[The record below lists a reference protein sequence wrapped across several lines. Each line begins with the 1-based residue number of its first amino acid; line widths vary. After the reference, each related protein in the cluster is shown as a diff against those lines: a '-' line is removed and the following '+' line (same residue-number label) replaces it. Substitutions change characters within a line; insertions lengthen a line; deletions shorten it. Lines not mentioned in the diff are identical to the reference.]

1 MAFLVYAKND
11 GIGDDE
17 ILNVFSCI
25 ETYIFRRLMCGLPT
39 NALNKIFATLHNS
52 VIKFK
57 TPDISYSDIMVFSL
71 ESRKASGAFP
81 KDTEFITGF
90 TTRNVYSMKGKN
102 KDYIFDRLENGSSK
116 EFMRNGYTAL
126 PISH

>member
-1 MAFLVYAKND
+1 
-11 GIGDDE
+11 
-17 ILNVFSCI
+17 
-25 ETYIFRRLMCGLPT
+25 MCGLPT
-39 NALNKIFATLHNS
+39 NALNKIFATPHNS